1 MKTDDLIAALAADQR
16 SVSPPVGRV
25 LAVALAAA
33 LPISLLLFAVTLGPR
48 GDIASAWSN
57 SFFSF
62 KFVVT
67 LSLLAAAAAVAL
79 RLSRPEVKAGRF
91 LYLLAVPAVV
101 LMLGIVADFAWWRAE
116 TTAWTARLVG
126 TNARVCLVA
135 IPALSLPLLAA
146 ALFGLRHGATS
157 EPGLAGGIAGM
168 LAAALAATL
177 YATHCTDDS
186 PLFVA
191 TWYTLAIALVAL
203 IGALAGRRILR
214 F

>member
-101 LMLGIVADFAWWRAE
+101 LMLGIMADFAWWRTEA
-116 TTAWTARLVG
+116 TAWTARLVG

-157 EPGLAGGIAGM
+157 EPVLAGGIAGM